1 MTAQF
6 PTIGFDA
13 RLWHRTGIGR
23 YIRNIAA
30 RLHGVDLVVWALPQD
45 MDVVRAELPEATV
58 RVCPARPYSI
68 REMAFWRRELR
79 AVPVDLF
86 HAPHIN
92 IPVGVRVPIV
102 VTLHD
107 LIPLRFRGTIN
118 SWLGERYFRFMSGLA
133 VSHAARVIAVS
144 ETTRRDLVNLLR
156 ANPAKIRT
164 VGEGADPRFSVRTP
178 PERLAALRIRF
189 GLASRYL
196 LYAGQWK
203 PHKNLG
209 TLLTAFAELRRRH
222 PDVQLVLVGRE
233 DPHQKHVP
241 ELIGRLG
248 LGGAVVRTG
257 YLRDEQ
263 ELVGLFQGAAAV
275 AHPSR
280 YEGFGLPP
288 LEAMAAGVPVVASN
302 AASLPEVLGN
312 AGLLV
317 PPDDVSGWVTALERT
332 LVDDSLRDG
341 LIRAGLERVRKM
353 TWDRA
358 AADTLATYHEV
369 LRETVPG
376 RAITEVSRLW
386 PLWNALRSP
395 RSPRSSFGT

>member
-1 MTAQF
+1 MTAHF

-30 RLHGVDLVVWALPQD
+30 RLHGADLVVWAQPSE
-45 MDVVRAELPEATV
+45 MDVVRAELPTACV
-58 RVCPARPYSI
+58 RPCPAKPYSI
-68 REMAFWRRELR
+68 REMLFWRRELR
-79 AVPVDLF
+79 RVPLDLF

-92 IPVGVRVPIV
+92 IPVGVSVPIV
-102 VTLHD
+102 VTMHD
-107 LIPLRFRGTIN
+107 LIPLRYRGTIN
-118 SWLGERYFRFMSGLA
+118 SWLGERYFGLMSSWA
-133 VSHAARVIAVS
+133 VSAAARVIAVS
-144 ETTRRDLVNLLR
+144 ETTRRDLVNLLG

-164 VGEGADPRFSVRTP
+164 VGEGADPRFGIRAA
-178 PERLAALRIRF
+178 PERLQALRVRF
-189 GLASRYL
+189 GLAPRYL

-209 TLLTAFAELRRRH
+209 TLLTAFAEIHRRH

-233 DPHQKHVP
+233 DPNQPHVP

-248 LGGAVVRTG
+248 LDAAVIRTG

-263 ELVGLFQGAAAV
+263 ELVGLFQGASVV

-302 AASLPEVLGN
+302 AASLPEVVGN
-312 AGLLV
+312 AGVLV
-317 PPDDVSGWVTALERT
+317 PPDDVGQWVTALERAM
-332 LVDDSLRDG
+332 LDPSLRDD
-341 LIRAGLERVRKM
+341 LIRAGQERVRKM

-358 AADTLATYHEV
+358 AAETLVIYHEV

-376 RAITEVSRLW
+376 RASAAMAPTWHLW
-386 PLWNALRSP
+386 SDV
-395 RSPRSSFGT
+395 RSPRSSFGTGS